1 MNERGFSLFLVLM
14 ILSLSSMLFIHFL
27 VLYENE
33 KRFLEME
40 QDQYRMEQLIFNG
53 VVEIQKQIDEVE
65 QVTLMKGE
73 LSYLEGVV
81 KYEIEGSNS
90 NMEIILE
97 VITIRSR
104 QKRVKY
110 NYDKNTK
117 NISGW
122 IEGNI

>member
-1 MNERGFSLFLVLM
+1 
-14 ILSLSSMLFIHFL
+14 
-27 VLYENE
+27 
-33 KRFLEME
+33 ME

-65 QVTLMKGE
+65 EVTLMKGE

-81 KYEIEGSNS
+81 KYEIEGSNT

-97 VITIRSR
+97 VITNRSR

-110 NYDKNTK
+110 NYDRNTK

>member
-14 ILSLSSMLFIHFL
+14 VLSLSSMLFIHFL

-65 QVTLMKGE
+65 EVTLMKGE

-81 KYEIEGSNS
+81 KYEIEGSNT

-97 VITIRSR
+97 VITNRSR

-110 NYDKNTK
+110 NYDRNTK